1 MPRPSSTEFPLDDAA
16 LEQRLEQ
23 DEHEKK
29 AVLAAFAGTVQHFF
43 GGWAHLFHRVADPR
57 MPALIL
63 YPVVSLALAGI
74 LMYATHLKARRQ
86 IGLQLRGNGS
96 SADHFRTLTG
106 VAACP
111 HGDTVNAAFKRMN
124 PDEFQ
129 AIVTGMTETL
139 IRQKVLY
146 RYRLL
151 ERYFLVVVDGTGR
164 LTFPERHCSHC
175 LTATH
180 GGQTIY
186 YHPVLEAKLVTFDG
200 LVFSLLTEF
209 IENPGEFPKKQ
220 DCELKA
226 FYRLA
231 ERLKQ
236 RFPRLPICLLLDGL
250 YAGGPTFAV
259 CDKYRWKYIIV
270 LQEGGLSTVHQE
282 FEALLHLAPENH
294 LRSLCVPAP
303 STDRMIQQDLRWVN
317 QIAYVDTERR
327 EHTVSVL
334 ECLETTRDE
343 DGQPQTT
350 RFKWVTNFTVTA
362 KRVTTLANEGGRL
375 RWKIENEGFNVQKN
389 GGFEL
394 EHVYS
399 QDPTASKIFYFLLQM
414 AHTLLQLVE
423 HGSLFRKV
431 FPAGV
436 GSSKNIAVRLLEA
449 WRNVRLS
456 LAEWEHCLTAR
467 FQIRL
472 DTS

>member
-29 AVLAAFAGTVQHFF
+29 AVLATFTGTVQHFF

-57 MPALIL
+57 MQALIL

-96 SADHFRTLTG
+96 SADHFRMLTG

-186 YHPVLEAKLVTFDG
+186 YHPVLEAKLVTLDG

-259 CDKYRWKYIIV
+259 CDKYGWKYIIV
-270 LQEGGLSTVHQE
+270 LQEEDLPTVHQE

-294 LRSLCVPAP
+294 LRFLPAP

-343 DGQPQTT
+343 DGQPKTT
-350 RFKWVTNFTVTA
+350 HFKWVTNFTVTA

-399 QDPTASKIFYFLLQM
+399 QDPTASKIFYFLLQI

>member
-1 MPRPSSTEFPLDDAA
+1 MPRPRSITVSVDSPTV
-16 LEQRLEQ
+16 EQQLKQ
-23 DEHEKK
+23 DEQEKC
-29 AVLAAFAGTVQHFF
+29 ALVEAFVGTAQHFF
-43 GGWAHLFHRVADPR
+43 GGFAQLFRQVADPR
-57 MPALIL
+57 APHLIL
-63 YPVVSLALAGI
+63 YPLVSLALAGV
-74 LMYATHLKARRQ
+74 LLFAGHLKSRRQ
-86 IGLQLRGNGS
+86 IGKLLRRNGS
-96 SADHFRTLTG
+96 SADHFGALTG
-106 VAACP
+106 VAGCP
-111 HGDTVNAAFKRMN
+111 HGDTLNAAFQRMN
-124 PDEFQ
+124 PNEFQ

-164 LTFPERHCSHC
+164 QTFPERHCSHC

-180 GGQTIY
+180 GGKTIY
-186 YHPVLEAKLVTFDG
+186 YHPVLEAKLVTYDG

-259 CDKYRWKYIIV
+259 CHKYSWKYIIV
-270 LQEGGLSTVHQE
+270 LQEGDLPTVHQE
-282 FEALLHLAPENH
+282 FEALMRLVPENH
-294 LRSLCVPAP
+294 LHFLPLP
-303 STDRMIQQDLRWVN
+303 SADTVVQQDLRWVN
-317 QIAYVDTERR
+317 EIAYVDTERR

-343 DGQPQTT
+343 DGQPKTT

-436 GSSKNIAVRLLEA
+436 GSSKNIALRLLEA

-467 FQIRL
+467 IQIRF

>member
-1 MPRPSSTEFPLDDAA
+1 
-16 LEQRLEQ
+16 
-23 DEHEKK
+23 
-29 AVLAAFAGTVQHFF
+29 
-43 GGWAHLFHRVADPR
+43 
-57 MPALIL
+57 
-63 YPVVSLALAGI
+63 
-74 LMYATHLKARRQ
+74 
-86 IGLQLRGNGS
+86 
-96 SADHFRTLTG
+96 
-106 VAACP
+106 
-111 HGDTVNAAFKRMN
+111 
-124 PDEFQ
+124 
-129 AIVTGMTETL
+129 
-139 IRQKVLY
+139 
-146 RYRLL
+146 
-151 ERYFLVVVDGTGR
+151 
-164 LTFPERHCSHC
+164 
-175 LTATH
+175 
-180 GGQTIY
+180 
-186 YHPVLEAKLVTFDG
+186 

-236 RFPRLPICLLLDGL
+236 RFPRLPICLLMDGL
-250 YAGGPTFAV
+250 YAGGPTFAL

-270 LQEGGLSTVHQE
+270 LQEGDLSTVHQE
-282 FEALLHLAPENH
+282 FEALMRLVPENH

-303 STDRMIQQDLRWVN
+303 SPDRVVQQDFRWVN
-317 QIAYVDTERR
+317 EITYVDTERR

-334 ECLETTRDE
+334 ECLETAPDQ

-399 QDPTASKIFYFLLQM
+399 HDPTASKIFYFLLQI

-436 GSSKNIAVRLLEA
+436 GSSKNIASRLLEA

-456 LAEWEHCLTAR
+456 LAEWEHCLTAQ

>member
-1 MPRPSSTEFPLDDAA
+1 MPRPRSITVSVDSLTV
-16 LEQRLEQ
+16 EQQLKQ
-23 DEHEKK
+23 DEQEKRALIK
-29 AVLAAFAGTVQHFF
+29 AFVGTAQHFF
-43 GGWAHLFHRVADPR
+43 GGFTQLFRRVTDPR
-57 MPALIL
+57 ASHLIL
-63 YPVVSLALAGI
+63 YPLVSLALTGV
-74 LMYATHLKARRQ
+74 LMFASHLKSRRQ
-86 IGLQLRGNGS
+86 IGKLLRQNGS
-96 SADHFRTLTG
+96 SADHFRALTG
-106 VAACP
+106 VAGCP
-111 HGDTVNAAFKRMN
+111 HGDTVNAAFQRMN

-129 AIVTGMTETL
+129 AIVTGMTESL

-151 ERYFLVVVDGTGR
+151 ARYFLVVVDGTGR
-164 LTFPERHCSHC
+164 LTFPERHCPYC

-200 LVFSLLTEF
+200 FVFSLMTEF
-209 IENPGEFPKKQ
+209 VENPGEFPKKQ

-231 ERLKQ
+231 KRLKQ

-259 CDKYRWKYIIV
+259 CDQYRWKYIIV
-270 LQEGGLSTVHQE
+270 LQEGDLPTVHQE
-282 FEALLHLAPENH
+282 FEALTRLVPENH
-294 LRSLCVPAP
+294 LRFLPAP
-303 STDRMIQQDLRWVN
+303 SPDQVVQQDLRWVN
-317 QIAYVDTERR
+317 KIAYVDTKRR

-343 DGQPQTT
+343 GGQPKTT
-350 RFKWVTNFTVTA
+350 RFKWVTNFTVTTQ
-362 KRVTTLANEGGRL
+362 RVTTLANEGGRL

-399 QDPTASKIFYFLLQM
+399 HNPTASKIFYLLLQM
-414 AHTLLQLVE
+414 AHTLLQLIE

-436 GSSKNIAVRLLEA
+436 GSSKNITLRLLEA
-449 WRNVRLS
+449 WRNVRLN

-467 FQIRL
+467 IQIRF

>member
-1 MPRPSSTEFPLDDAA
+1 MPRPRSVTVSVDSPTV
-16 LEQRLEQ
+16 EQQLKQ
-23 DEHEKK
+23 DEQEKR
-29 AVLAAFAGTVQHFF
+29 ALVGAFVSTAQHFF
-43 GGWAHLFHRVADPR
+43 GGFTQLFRQVADPR
-57 MPALIL
+57 APHLIL
-63 YPVVSLALAGI
+63 YPLVSLALAGV
-74 LMYATHLKARRQ
+74 LMFASHLKSRRQ
-86 IGLQLRGNGS
+86 IGKLLRQNGS
-96 SADHFRTLTG
+96 SADHCGALTG
-106 VAACP
+106 VAGCP

-129 AIVTGMTETL
+129 AIVTDMTETL

-151 ERYFLVVVDGTGR
+151 ERYFLVVVDGTGIV
-164 LTFPERHCSHC
+164 TFSERHCSYC

-236 RFPRLPICLLLDGL
+236 RFPRLPLCLLLDGL
-250 YAGGPTFAV
+250 YAGGPTFAL
-259 CDKYRWKYIIV
+259 CQKYGWKYLIV
-270 LQEGGLSTVHQE
+270 LQEGDVPTVHQE
-282 FEALLHLAPENH
+282 FEALTRLAPENH
-294 LRSLCVPAP
+294 LRFLPAP
-303 STDRMIQQDLRWVN
+303 SPDRAIQQDFRWVN
-317 QIAYVDTERR
+317 EIAYVDTERR

-343 DGQPQTT
+343 DGQPKTT
-350 RFKWVTNFTVTA
+350 RFKWVTNFTVTT
-362 KRVTTLANEGGRL
+362 KRVTILANEGGRL

-399 QDPTASKIFYFLLQM
+399 ENATASKIFYFLLQM
-414 AHTLLQLVE
+414 AHTLLQLIE
-423 HGSLFRKV
+423 YGSLFRKV

-436 GSSKNIAVRLLEA
+436 GSSKNIALRLLEA

-456 LAEWEHCLTAR
+456 PAEWEHCLTAR
-467 FQIRL
+467 IQIRL